1 MEFHRLPQV
10 IPTFCNRS
18 GFGPPRTYSA
28 RFTLLMV
35 RSPGF
40 GSPACDSCAL
50 SDSLSLR
57 LHLYSGLTS
66 PHTTTRWLILQ
77 KARRHPS
84 RRLRPAGSTWF
95 QDLFHSPS
103 RGSFHRSLTV
113 LVHYR
118 SLSVFSLGMWSS
130 LFPTGFRVSGSTHV
144 HDAPGYQ
151 LRLRVSHP
159 LRTALPI
166 PFASLISPVWK
177 VRNPSSS
184 DVQPPCSSG
193 FCLIRCHGF
202 GLLPVRSP
210 LLRESSLFLGV
221 R

>member
-1 MEFHRLPQV
+1 MPHRRASALPPQCHFTTAVPKYISGRTSYLQVRLEFHRLPQV

-40 GSPACDSCAL
+40 GSPACDSFAL

-84 RRLRPAGSTWF
+84 KEA
-95 QDLFHSPS
+95 
-103 RGSFHRSLTV
+103 
-113 LVHYR
+113 
-118 SLSVFSLGMWSS
+118 
-130 LFPTGFRVSGSTHV
+130 PTGRKHMVSGS
-144 HDAPGYQ
+144 
-151 LRLRVSHP
+151 VSLPFTGFFSPFPHG
-159 LRTALPI
+159 TGALSV
-166 PFASLISPVWK
+166 A
-177 VRNPSSS
+177 
-184 DVQPPCSSG
+184 CS
-193 FCLIRCHGF
+193 I
-202 GLLPVRSP
+202 
-210 LLRESSLFLGV
+210 
-221 R
+221 